1 MRNIKLLLSY
11 DGTDFHG
18 WQTQPNGRTVQETLE
33 HALADLTGEE
43 RVRLVASGRTDAGVH
58 AVGQVANFHTAC
70 QLPPQA
76 VMRGVNARLPP
87 DVIVRQADEV
97 PPEFDA
103 NRDAVRKLYRYV
115 LHLGEVP
122 DLF

>member
-1 MRNIKLLLSY
+1 MRNLKLLLSY

-33 HALADLTGEE
+33 HALADLTGEG

-70 QLPPQA
+70 RLPPEA

-103 NRDAVRKLYRYV
+103 TATPSANSTATCCTWARC
-115 LHLGEVP
+115 P
-122 DLF
+122 T